1 MMPAN
6 HADKIY

>member
-1 MMPAN
+1 MPAN